1 MKNTYNTYNDCNN
14 NASETKQGEA
24 IVPRELETMTGIE
37 AETREALETANSIL
51 NFCLRTICFGN
62 VEGEIEM
69 QPECLMDLQRYNREL
84 AQKVAGKAIK
94 VREAITDES

>member
-24 IVPRELETMTGIE
+24 IVPRELETMIGIE
-37 AETREALETANSIL
+37 VETREALETANSIL

-62 VEGEIEM
+62 VEEGVEIK
-69 QPECLMDLQRYNREL
+69 PECLMDLQRYNREL
-84 AQKVAGKAIK
+84 AQKVEEKAIK
-94 VREAITDES
+94 IREAITPES

>member
-1 MKNTYNTYNDCNN
+1 MESTYNVYNN
-14 NASETKQGEA
+14 NASETKQGKA

-37 AETREALETANSIL
+37 IETREALETANSIL

-62 VEGEIEM
+62 VEEEVEM

-84 AQKVAGKAIK
+84 AQKVAEKAIK
-94 VREAITDES
+94 VRETITIES